1 MLNAGR
7 ATFAHRA
14 GITSLLLLFALL
26 VAWELIL
33 APIRSGGS
41 WLVIKALPLLIPIWQ
56 LWRHPTSRRYTY
68 QWSTLLIWFYF
79 TEGVVR
85 AWSDLLP
92 ASRLIATVELVLSV
106 IFFVSAVIYVRSSR
120 TGLNHAPT
128 QEKTR

>member
-7 ATFAHRA
+7 ATAAHHA
-14 GITSLLLLFALL
+14 GITSLILLFVLL

-41 WLVIKALPLLIPIWQ
+41 WLVIKALPLLFPIWQ
-56 LWRHPTSRRYTY
+56 LWRHPPTRRYTY

-85 AWSDLLP
+85 GWSDLLP
-92 ASRLIATVELVLSV
+92 ASRLLALAELVLSV
-106 IFFVSAVIYVRSSR
+106 VFFVSAVIYVRSSR
-120 TGLNHAPT
+120 TAPN
-128 QEKTR
+128 QSPAPEKIR